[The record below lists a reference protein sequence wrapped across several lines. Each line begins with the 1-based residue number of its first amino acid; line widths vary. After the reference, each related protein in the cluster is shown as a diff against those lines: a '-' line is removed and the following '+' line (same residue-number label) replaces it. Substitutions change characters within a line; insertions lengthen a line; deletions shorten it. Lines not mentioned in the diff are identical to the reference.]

1 MQVCKKAPIEILIT
15 LRDTTQGHPK
25 PDTTCYFI
33 ARYGCLG
40 LEPVTRY
47 LILVSSYRRLLRYYA
62 RVRRR
67 PLSHLITLNHE
78 RIE

>member
-1 MQVCKKAPIEILIT
+1 MIDHKIENEF
-15 LRDTTQGHPK
+15 TQHMVTIKLALGLK
-25 PDTTCYFI
+25 SSEVII

-40 LEPVTRY
+40 LGPVTCY

-62 RVRRR
+62 CVRRR
-67 PLSHLITLNHE
+67 PPSHLITLNHE